1 MARPRLEVET
11 VVIQIKMR
19 LHPGQDDDL
28 LQWFEQMPRRL
39 RAPAV
44 KAALRAGGMTLAV
57 ADVPDDDE
65 ITAAM
70 DALLG

>member
-11 VVIQIKMR
+11 VVVQIKLR

-28 LQWFEQMPRRL
+28 LEWFGQMPRRL

-44 KAALRAGGMTLAV
+44 KAALRAGGMALVA
-57 ADVPDDDE
+57 ADVPDDEE
-65 ITAAM
+65 IAAVM

>member
-1 MARPRLEVET
+1 MARPRLKIET
-11 VVIQIKMR
+11 KVIQIKLR

-28 LQWFEQMPRRL
+28 LSWFEQMPNRL

-44 KAALRAGGMTLAV
+44 KAALRAGGMTTAV

-65 ITAAM
+65 IVAAM
-70 DALLG
+70 GALLS

>member
-11 VVIQIKMR
+11 VVIQIKLR

-28 LQWFEQMPRRL
+28 LWWFEQMPHRL

-44 KAALRAGGMTLAV
+44 KAALRAGGMTTAV
-57 ADVPDDDE
+57 ADVPDDEE